1 MSRDIWIKLANR
13 NAMLKNDFV
22 VHFLDIEIYPLTI
35 KQTGIN
41 FVM

>member
-1 MSRDIWIKLANR
+1 MSRDICIKLANR
-13 NAMLKNDFV
+13 NAVLKNDFAT
-22 VHFLDIEIYPLTI
+22 HFLDIEIHPLTI